1 MRKKIPKKMKKILF
15 VINTLGRGGAENALI
30 QLIKNID
37 KNEYDISLF
46 VVLGQGELIDKIP
59 SNVKILNEDYDSSSV
74 LSKEGK
80 QNLKKNIFRKSFKNA
95 ALLKNVFYIIFNLF
109 AMLFKGR
116 IMPDKLLWKT
126 LSDSSPVFDEEYDLA
141 VAYLEGA
148 ATYYVK
154 DYVNANKKAAFIHSN
169 YLDAGYTRKLDK
181 SAYVSFDKIFTVSQD
196 ARESFLSV
204 YPECMGKTGVFDNI
218 IDKDNILRKAEENGG
233 FEDDFAGKRIL
244 TIARLTPPKAVDV
257 SIEACKILIEKK
269 ENIKWY
275 VLGDGELRS
284 RLEDLIEKYDLKER
298 FILLGVKDNPYTY
311 LKQSDIYVHA
321 SRSEGKSI
329 AIREAQLLEK
339 PMIVSDCKS
348 NLEQVVDEEDA
359 LVSKLNP
366 SDLSDKIIR
375 LIHDDA
381 LCKKLGENAGKKFI
395 DGTENISGLLS
406 LIN

>member
-1 MRKKIPKKMKKILF
+1 MFR
-15 VINTLGRGGAENALI
+15 
-30 QLIKNID
+30 
-37 KNEYDISLF
+37 
-46 VVLGQGELIDKIP
+46 
-59 SNVKILNEDYDSSSV
+59 
-74 LSKEGK
+74 
-80 QNLKKNIFRKSFKNA
+80 LKHVRF
-95 ALLKNVFYIIFNLF
+95 LLK
-109 AMLFKGR
+109 
-116 IMPDKLLWKT
+116 
-126 LSDSSPVFDEEYDLA
+126 
-141 VAYLEGA
+141 
-148 ATYYVK
+148 
-154 DYVNANKKAAFIHSN
+154 
-169 YLDAGYTRKLDK
+169 
-181 SAYVSFDKIFTVSQD
+181 
-196 ARESFLSV
+196 
-204 YPECMGKTGVFDNI
+204 
-218 IDKDNILRKAEENGG
+218 
-233 FEDDFAGKRIL
+233 
-244 TIARLTPPKAVDV
+244 
-257 SIEACKILIEKK
+257 KK

>member
-1 MRKKIPKKMKKILF
+1 MKKILF

-30 QLIKNID
+30 QLIKKID

-46 VVLGQGELIDKIP
+46 VVLGQGELIEKIP
-59 SNVKILNEDYDSSSV
+59 SYVHILNEGYDSSSV

-80 QNLKKNIFRKSFKNA
+80 KNLKKNIFKKLFKKA
-95 ALLKNVFYIIFNLF
+95 ALLKNVFYIISNFF

-116 IMPDKLLWKT
+116 VMPDKLLWKT
-126 LSDSSPVFDEEYDLA
+126 LSDACPAFDEEFDLA

-148 ATYYVK
+148 AAYYVK
-154 DYVNANKKAAFIHSN
+154 DYVNAKKKAAFIHTN
-169 YLDAGYTRKLDK
+169 YQDAGYTRKLDK
-181 SAYVSFDKIFTVSQD
+181 SAYISFDRIFTVSED

-204 YPECMGKTGVFDNI
+204 YPECSDRTCVFDNI
-218 IDKDNILRKAEENGG
+218 IDKDGILKKAEENGG
-233 FEDDFAGKRIL
+233 FEDNFTGKRIL

-284 RLEDLIEKYDLKER
+284 RLEDLIERYNLKDS

-311 LKQSDIYVHA
+311 LKQCDLYVHA

-329 AIREAQLLEK
+329 AIREAQVMKK
-339 PMIVSDCKS
+339 PMIVSDCRS
-348 NLEQVVDEEDA
+348 NLEQVTDEEDA
-359 LVSKLNP
+359 LVSGLDP
-366 SDLSDKIIR
+366 AELSDKIIR
-375 LIHDDA
+375 LLNDES
-381 LCKKLGENAGKKFI
+381 LCKRLGENAGRKFI
-395 DGTENISGLLS
+395 DGTENIAELLS
-406 LIN
+406 LTNQD